1 MTSRKNTEFHK
12 IAAEKG
18 WILEEIGKRWGIGIR
33 QISRIANNPKTKD
46 IDAVKG
52 LTVFR
57 KPKK

>member
-1 MTSRKNTEFHK
+1 MTSKNHTEFHI

-18 WILEEIGKRWGIGIR
+18 WILEEIGKRWGLGVR
-33 QISRIANNPKTKD
+33 QMSRIANNPKTKD

-57 KPKK
+57 KSKK